1 MADHLDSQEMV
12 LDEFLVSAARSF
24 NNAQKLML
32 KGSGISASMVLS
44 SADLEVKVTVD
55 NANGCMKVRPISLRD
70 IREGGID
77 SGMLSTLRINYVGS
91 VDELSA
97 GGLSEVATPG
107 TNYTPTTGKRIPD
120 LTDLTLNEATDRLK
134 ANKWKFVA
142 HAASREEIASAGET
156 THGKVIRQQP
166 EPFEESDTDT
176 IHFWVNLGSVSVQA
190 IDGIGEKMASK
201 LSKVG
206 IRSIGDLSLAN
217 VSELSS
223 LLRMNEQRTRDFVNM
238 ASMMSRLVVFGLKDE
253 IVELLVKGANIY
265 SVEDLAQADP
275 IELYQACSEILVE
288 GEIMT
293 PKEFS
298 FTQKDVEGWISV
310 AKRSL

>member
-1 MADHLDSQEMV
+1 MTDQPDSQEMV

-24 NNAQKLML
+24 NDAQKSML
-32 KGSGISASMVLS
+32 KGSGISASMILS
-44 SADLEVKVTVD
+44 SAKLEVKVAVE
-55 NANGCMKVRPISLRD
+55 NANGCMRVRPISLRD
-70 IREGGID
+70 MREGGID
-77 SGMLSTLRINYVGS
+77 PGMISTLRINYVGS
-91 VDELSA
+91 VDELSS
-97 GGLSEVATPG
+97 GGLSEVVTPG
-107 TNYTPTTGKRIPD
+107 TDDTPTKKRIPD
-120 LTDLTLNEATDRLK
+120 LTDLTLKEAKDRLK

-142 HAASREEIASAGET
+142 HAANREEVALAKET

-176 IHFWVNLGSVSVQA
+176 IHFWVNLGSVTVQK

-223 LLRMNEQRTRDFVNM
+223 FLRMDETRTRDFVNM
-238 ASMMSRLVVFGLKDE
+238 ASMMSRLVVLGLQDE

-265 SVEDLAQADP
+265 SIEDLAQADP
-275 IELYQACSEILVE
+275 IELHKVCSEILAK
-288 GEIMT
+288 GKIMV

-298 FTQKDVEGWISV
+298 FTQKDVEEWISV

>member
-1 MADHLDSQEMV
+1 MANQRDSQEMV
-12 LDEFLVSAARSF
+12 LDEFLASAARSF
-24 NNAQKLML
+24 NDAQKLML
-32 KGSGISASMVLS
+32 KGSDISASMMLS
-44 SADLEVKVTVD
+44 SAELEVKVAVD
-55 NANGCMKVRPISLRD
+55 NANGRMKIRPISLRD

-91 VDELSA
+91 VDELST
-97 GGLSEVATPG
+97 GGLSEGATPE
-107 TNYTPTTGKRIPD
+107 TNDTPTKKRVPD
-120 LTDLTLNEATDRLK
+120 LTDLTLKEATDRLK

-142 HAASREEIASAGET
+142 HAANREEIALAGET

-166 EPFEESDTDT
+166 EPLEESDTDT
-176 IHFWVNLGSVSVQA
+176 IHFWVNLGSVSVQT

-201 LSKVG
+201 LSKAG

-223 LLRMNEQRTRDFVNM
+223 FLRIDEQRTRDFINM

-265 SVEDLAQADP
+265 SIEDLAQADP
-275 IELYQACSEILVE
+275 IELYKACSEILTK
-288 GEIMT
+288 GKIMT

-298 FTQKDVEGWISV
+298 FTQKDVEEWISV